1 MRREEDTLGCA
12 GRDGPKAVH
21 IGSTR
26 SDILVFDLGAN
37 ALQKLADEPG
47 DGFLSMAD
55 GGAGRILTWDLD
67 QSLA

>member
-1 MRREEDTLGCA
+1 MRREEDTLVCS
-12 GRDGPKAVH
+12 GRDGPQAVH
-21 IGSTR
+21 IGSAR
-26 SDILVFDLGAN
+26 SDLLVFDLGAK

-55 GGAGRILTWDLD
+55 GRTGRILTWDLD